1 MPIWL
6 MQDGD
11 RLTSPPPKQGVVGVN
26 TTVDILFANSF
37 VKMASGL
44 LIPTLAAAPGTTP
57 KVWPYSLASSIAGV
71 LGGVNV
77 ISGGTNRGA
86 GNALGIKFAEPGG
99 VSYSA
104 FSAGD
109 AIEYKPV
116 VGQLLTMDWMYGAYQ
131 GVYKAGTDY
140 KVGQSVSYL
149 SVDYICIQNGTSETP
164 SSQASYWTAVTTA
177 PGQALVGSSVG
188 LCLNSDGT
196 PSANIDQTT
205 YGALWASDPTYA
217 ALEVVA
223 WLDANEFSPVVLPSG
238 ATAPSGYTARDGIA
252 TGMGVF
258 RVLSAALQ
266 S

>member
-109 AIEYKPV
+109 AIEYKPDP
-116 VGQLLTMDWMYGAYQ
+116 GKNATSTPKGPPAGIQGLSGA
-131 GVYKAGTDY
+131 GKP
-140 KVGQSVSYL
+140 
-149 SVDYICIQNGTSETP
+149 P
-164 SSQASYWTAVTTA
+164 SPQDPLQAK
-177 PGQALVGSSVG
+177 
-188 LCLNSDGT
+188 
-196 PSANIDQTT
+196 I
-205 YGALWASDPTYA
+205 A
-217 ALEVVA
+217 ALYKQ
-223 WLDANEFSPVVLPSG
+223 WQGP
-238 ATAPSGYTARDGIA
+238 
-252 TGMGVF
+252 
-258 RVLSAALQ
+258 
-266 S
+266 